1 MIMHS
6 NNDSIQFTATATEV
20 ELHAGE
26 VSREAWLP
34 EVQLERTHTCPLAA
48 SKRLCSA
55 ESTKTQKSLA
65 PRQDTHCLRTQIQH
79 VGRDP
84 E

>member
-34 EVQLERTHTCPLAA
+34 EGSGIV
-48 SKRLCSA
+48 
-55 ESTKTQKSLA
+55 
-65 PRQDTHCLRTQIQH
+65 
-79 VGRDP
+79 
-84 E
+84 